1 MLAECC
7 GLGGLGCVWRTDFVV
22 PAAGRAITTNR
33 LELREAMA
41 VRSKQRTLQTKP
53 RGTRQCQTMI
63 RTQTSFSPSIT
74 VRESEKQH
82 EIQNLMHGNK
92 QAKRWKK
99 KKQQSKSESPG
110 PPVQGERDD
119 ETIE

>member
-1 MLAECC
+1 
-7 GLGGLGCVWRTDFVV
+7 
-22 PAAGRAITTNR
+22 
-33 LELREAMA
+33 
-41 VRSKQRTLQTKP
+41 
-53 RGTRQCQTMI
+53 
-63 RTQTSFSPSIT
+63 
-74 VRESEKQH
+74 
-82 EIQNLMHGNK
+82 MHGNK

>member
-1 MLAECC
+1 
-7 GLGGLGCVWRTDFVV
+7 
-22 PAAGRAITTNR
+22 
-33 LELREAMA
+33 

-63 RTQTSFSPSIT
+63 RTQTSFSPSTT

-82 EIQNLMHGNK
+82 EIQMHGNK